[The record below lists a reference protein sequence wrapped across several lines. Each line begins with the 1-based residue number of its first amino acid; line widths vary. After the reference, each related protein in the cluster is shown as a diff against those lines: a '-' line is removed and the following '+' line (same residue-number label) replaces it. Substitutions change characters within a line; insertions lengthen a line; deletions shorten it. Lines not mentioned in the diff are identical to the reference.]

1 MKTGFVIVAKYP
13 SQPPE
18 VVDHEERRSEAQRLR
33 TEYAMA
39 FGTQANV
46 TMRPATPAE
55 AREFR
60 G

>member
-1 MKTGFVIVAKYP
+1 MKKGYVIVAKYP

-33 TEYAMA
+33 SEYALA
-39 FGTQANV
+39 FGPQASV
-46 TMRPATPAE
+46 TMRPATPTE
-55 AREFR
+55 AREWN